1 MPTRNAA
8 DIMTR
13 SVVTLAPDLDI
24 YGAMQCLLKKKIS
37 GAPVV
42 DSDGRLVGMLS
53 EKDCLKVLAGE
64 ALDGLPEGKVSDY
77 MTRSVESIT
86 PTTSIYDVVHN
97 FLQLHVRRLPVVDQT
112 RARGRASQSERCACS
127 HRVHPATTR
136 ICMVRR
142 KGTSRRRAWAWIPPC
157 AAARGR

>member
-112 RARGRASQSERCACS
+112 GRVVGQVSRRDVLAAIESIRDNSYLYGTQERYLPKEGMGVDSAMRRARGR
-127 HRVHPATTR
+127 
-136 ICMVRR
+136 
-142 KGTSRRRAWAWIPPC
+142 
-157 AAARGR
+157 

>member
-1 MPTRNAA
+1 MPKRNAA

-13 SVVTLAPDLDI
+13 SIVTLAPAMDI

-42 DSDGRLVGMLS
+42 DADGRLVGVLS

-97 FLQLHVRRLPVVDQT
+97 FLHLHVRRLPVVDQAGRVVGQVSRRDVLAAIESIRDNSYLYGT
-112 RARGRASQSERCACS
+112 QERYLPKEGMGVDSAMRRARGR
-127 HRVHPATTR
+127 
-136 ICMVRR
+136 
-142 KGTSRRRAWAWIPPC
+142 
-157 AAARGR
+157 